1 MLDVKNIKNDFPI
14 FKSKEKNFIYLD
26 SASTSQKPQS
36 VIDSVSSYYDSYSA
50 NIHRA
55 LYEIGEKATDKYES
69 VREKVRK
76 FMNVPDSHSI
86 IFSSGTTES
95 INLIAYAWGTKNL
108 NKDDHILI
116 TEMEHH
122 SNLVPWQLLSSR
134 SNASLDYILLNNDG
148 TLELESLEKKILSKT
163 KIISVSHQSNVFGTI
178 NPINKIIDE
187 AKKVGAIT
195 VIDGA
200 QAVPHMKVDIENL
213 GCDFYAFSGHKM
225 LGPTGVGV
233 LIGRKTILEKMDP
246 FMGGG
251 EMINTVTMEKSTW
264 NDVPWKF
271 EAGTPNIA
279 QVIGLGAAIDYIE
292 KIGIENIH
300 QHEQALLK
308 YGLEILSQ
316 NENIVLYGNP
326 EIRGAVI
333 PFNVKNVHPH
343 DLAKFLDTDGIC
355 IRAGHH
361 CTQPIMNRLGINAT
375 ARASFYIYNTKNDI
389 EKLAESIKKTADIFK

>member
-1 MLDVKNIKNDFPI
+1 VLNVKNIKNDFPT

-108 NKDDHILI
+108 NNDDHILI

-122 SNLVPWQLLSSR
+122 SNLIPWQLLSSR

-178 NPINKIIDE
+178 NPINKIIDD
-187 AKKVGAIT
+187 AKNVGAIT

-200 QAVPHMKVDIENL
+200 QAAPHMKVDIENL

-300 QHEQALLK
+300 QHEQGLLK

-389 EKLAESIKKTADIFK
+389 EKLGDSIKKTADIFK

>member
-108 NKDDHILI
+108 NNDDHILI

-122 SNLVPWQLLSSR
+122 SNLIPWQLLSSR

-178 NPINKIIDE
+178 NSINKIIDE

-251 EMINTVTMEKSTW
+251 EMINTVTMEESTW

-300 QHEQALLK
+300 QHEQGLLK

-389 EKLAESIKKTADIFK
+389 EKLGDSIKKTADIFK

>member
-1 MLDVKNIKNDFPI
+1 MLDVNNIRNDFPA
-14 FKSKEKNFIYLD
+14 FRSKEKNFIYLD

-36 VIDSVSSYYDSYSA
+36 VIDSVSSYYSSYAA

-55 LYEIGEKATDKYES
+55 LYEIGEKATDKYEN
-69 VREKVRK
+69 VRDKVK
-76 FMNVPDSHSI
+76 QFMNVPDSHSV
-86 IFSSGTTES
+86 IFSRSTTES

-108 NKDDHILI
+108 SQDDHILI

-122 SNLVPWQLLSSR
+122 SNIVPWQLLASR
-134 SNASLDYILLNNDG
+134 SNAALDYISLKNDG
-148 TLELESLEKKILSKT
+148 MLELESFKKKISSKT
-163 KIISVSHQSNVFGTI
+163 KILSISHQSNVFGTV
-178 NPINKIIDE
+178 NPINEIIDE
-187 AKKVGAIT
+187 AKKVDAIT

-200 QAVPHMKVDIENL
+200 QAVPHMKVNIEDL

-233 LIGRKTILEKMDP
+233 LIGRKNILEEMDP

-251 EMINTVTMEKSTW
+251 EMINTVNMDKSTW

-300 QHEQALLK
+300 QYEQELLK
-308 YGLEILSQ
+308 YGLDILSQ
-316 NENIVLYGNP
+316 DENITLYGNP
-326 EIRGAVI
+326 TMRGAVI
-333 PFNVKNVHPH
+333 PFNVKNIHPH

-361 CTQPIMNRLGINAT
+361 CAQPIMNKLKITAT
-375 ARASFYIYNTKNDI
+375 ARASFYIYNTRNDI
-389 EKLAESIKKTADIFK
+389 EKLVEGIKKTADIFN

>member
-1 MLDVKNIKNDFPI
+1 MLDVKNIKNDFPT

-108 NKDDHILI
+108 NNDDHILI

-122 SNLVPWQLLSSR
+122 SNLIPWQLLSSR

-308 YGLEILSQ
+308 YGLDILSQ

-389 EKLAESIKKTADIFK
+389 EKLGDSIKKTADIFK

>member
-69 VREKVRK
+69 VREKVRQ

-108 NKDDHILI
+108 NNDDHILI

-122 SNLVPWQLLSSR
+122 SNLIPWQLLSSR

-300 QHEQALLK
+300 QHEQGLLK

>member
-1 MLDVKNIKNDFPI
+1 MLDVKNIKNDFPT

-69 VREKVRK
+69 VREKVRQ

-95 INLIAYAWGTKNL
+95 LNLIAYAWGTKNL

-225 LGPTGVGV
+225 LGPTGAGV

-308 YGLEILSQ
+308 HGLDIFSQ
-316 NENIVLYGNP
+316 DENIVLYGNP

-375 ARASFYIYNTKNDI
+375 ARASFYIYNTKDDI
-389 EKLAESIKKTADIFK
+389 EKLGDSIKKTADIFK

>member
-1 MLDVKNIKNDFPI
+1 MLDVNNIRNDFPA
-14 FKSKEKNFIYLD
+14 FRSKEKNFIYLD

-36 VIDSVSSYYDSYSA
+36 VIDSVSSYYSSYAA

-55 LYEIGEKATDKYES
+55 LYEIGEKATDKYEN
-69 VREKVRK
+69 VRDKVK
-76 FMNVPDSHSI
+76 QFMNVPDSHSV
-86 IFSSGTTES
+86 IFSRSTTES

-108 NKDDHILI
+108 SQDDHILI

-122 SNLVPWQLLSSR
+122 SNIVPWQLLASR
-134 SNASLDYILLNNDG
+134 SNAALDYISLKNDG
-148 TLELESLEKKILSKT
+148 MLELESFKKKISSKT
-163 KIISVSHQSNVFGTI
+163 KILSISHQSNVFGTV
-178 NPINKIIDE
+178 NPINEIIDE
-187 AKKVGAIT
+187 AKKVDAIT

-200 QAVPHMKVDIENL
+200 QAVPHMKVNIEDL

-233 LIGRKTILEKMDP
+233 LIGRKNILEEMDP

-251 EMINTVTMEKSTW
+251 EMINTVNMDKSTW

-300 QHEQALLK
+300 QYEQELLK
-308 YGLEILSQ
+308 YGLDILSQ
-316 NENIVLYGNP
+316 DENIILYGNP
-326 EIRGAVI
+326 TMRGAVI
-333 PFNVKNVHPH
+333 PFNVKNIHPH

-361 CTQPIMNRLGINAT
+361 CAQPIMNKLKITAT
-375 ARASFYIYNTKNDI
+375 ARASFYIYNTRNDI
-389 EKLAESIKKTADIFK
+389 EKLVEGIKKTADIFN

>member
-1 MLDVKNIKNDFPI
+1 MLDVKNIKNDFPT

-108 NKDDHILI
+108 NNDDHILI

-122 SNLVPWQLLSSR
+122 SNLIPWQLLSSR

-389 EKLAESIKKTADIFK
+389 EKLGDSIKKTADIFK

>member
-69 VREKVRK
+69 VREKVRQ
-76 FMNVPDSHSI
+76 FMNVPDSHTI

-122 SNLVPWQLLSSR
+122 SNLIPWQLLSSR

-300 QHEQALLK
+300 QHEQGLLK

-389 EKLAESIKKTADIFK
+389 EKLGDSIKKTADIFK

>member
-1 MLDVKNIKNDFPI
+1 MLDVKDIKNDFPI

-69 VREKVRK
+69 VREKVRQ
-76 FMNVPDSHSI
+76 FMNVPDSHNI

-108 NKDDHILI
+108 NNDDHILI

-122 SNLVPWQLLSSR
+122 SNLIPWQLLSSR

-300 QHEQALLK
+300 QHEQGLLK

-389 EKLAESIKKTADIFK
+389 EKLGDSIKKTADIFK

>member
-95 INLIAYAWGTKNL
+95 INLIAYALGTKNL
-108 NKDDHILI
+108 NNDDHILI

-122 SNLVPWQLLSSR
+122 SNLIPWQLLSSR
-134 SNASLDYILLNNDG
+134 SKASLDYIMLNNDG

-279 QVIGLGAAIDYIE
+279 EVIGLGAAIDYIE

-308 YGLEILSQ
+308 YGLDILSQ

-375 ARASFYIYNTKNDI
+375 ARASFYIYNTKDDI
-389 EKLAESIKKTADIFK
+389 EKLGDSIKKTADIFK

>member
-69 VREKVRK
+69 VREKVRQ

-86 IFSSGTTES
+86 IFTSGTTES
-95 INLIAYAWGTKNL
+95 INLIAYAWGTKNI

-300 QHEQALLK
+300 QHEQGLLK

>member
-69 VREKVRK
+69 VREKVK
-76 FMNVPDSHSI
+76 QFMNVPDSHSI

-108 NKDDHILI
+108 NNDDHILI

-122 SNLVPWQLLSSR
+122 SNLIPWQLLSSR

-308 YGLEILSQ
+308 YGLKILSQ

-389 EKLAESIKKTADIFK
+389 EKLGDSIKKTADIFK

>member
-1 MLDVKNIKNDFPI
+1 MLDVKDIKNDFPI

-69 VREKVRK
+69 VREKVRQ
-76 FMNVPDSHSI
+76 FMNVPDSHNI

-108 NKDDHILI
+108 NNDDHILI

-122 SNLVPWQLLSSR
+122 SNLIPWQLLSSR

-300 QHEQALLK
+300 QYEQGLLK

-389 EKLAESIKKTADIFK
+389 EKLGDSIKKTADIFK

>member
-108 NKDDHILI
+108 NNDDHILI

-122 SNLVPWQLLSSR
+122 SNLIPWQLLSSR

-178 NPINKIIDE
+178 NPINKIIDD
-187 AKKVGAIT
+187 AKNVGAIT

-200 QAVPHMKVDIENL
+200 QAAPHMKVDIENL

-300 QHEQALLK
+300 QHEQGLLK

>member
-108 NKDDHILI
+108 NNDDHILI

-122 SNLVPWQLLSSR
+122 SNLIPWQLLSSR

-178 NPINKIIDE
+178 NSINKIIDE

-251 EMINTVTMEKSTW
+251 EMINTVTMEESTW

-292 KIGIENIH
+292 KIDIENIH

-308 YGLEILSQ
+308 YGLDILSQ
-316 NENIVLYGNP
+316 NKNIVLYGNP

-389 EKLAESIKKTADIFK
+389 EELAESIKKTADIFK

>member
-1 MLDVKNIKNDFPI
+1 VLDVKNIKNDFPI

-69 VREKVRK
+69 VREKVRQ

-108 NKDDHILI
+108 NNDDHILI

-122 SNLVPWQLLSSR
+122 SNLIPWQLLSSR

-389 EKLAESIKKTADIFK
+389 EKLGDSIKKTADIFK

>member
-108 NKDDHILI
+108 NNDDHILI

-122 SNLVPWQLLSSR
+122 SNLIPWQLLSSR

-300 QHEQALLK
+300 QHEQGLLK

-389 EKLAESIKKTADIFK
+389 EKLGDSIKKTADIFK

>member
-108 NKDDHILI
+108 NNDDHILI

-122 SNLVPWQLLSSR
+122 SNLIPWQLLSSR
-134 SNASLDYILLNNDG
+134 SKASLDYIMLNNDG

-300 QHEQALLK
+300 QHEQGLLK

-333 PFNVKNVHPH
+333 PFNIKNVHPH

-389 EKLAESIKKTADIFK
+389 EKLGDSIKKTADIFK

>member
-1 MLDVKNIKNDFPI
+1 MLDVKNIKNDFPT

-108 NKDDHILI
+108 NNDDHILI

-122 SNLVPWQLLSSR
+122 SNLIPWQLLSSR

-178 NPINKIIDE
+178 NPINKIIDD
-187 AKKVGAIT
+187 AKNVGAIT

-308 YGLEILSQ
+308 YGLKILSQ

-375 ARASFYIYNTKNDI
+375 ARASFYIYNTKDDI
-389 EKLAESIKKTADIFK
+389 EKLGDSIKKTADIFK

>member
-69 VREKVRK
+69 VREKVK
-76 FMNVPDSHSI
+76 QFMNVPDSHSI

-108 NKDDHILI
+108 NNDDHILI

-300 QHEQALLK
+300 QHEQGLLK

>member
-1 MLDVKNIKNDFPI
+1 MLDVKNIKNDFPT

-69 VREKVRK
+69 VREKVRQ

-95 INLIAYAWGTKNL
+95 LNLIAYAWGTKNL

-122 SNLVPWQLLSSR
+122 SNLIPWQLLSSR
-134 SNASLDYILLNNDG
+134 SNSSLDYILLNNDG

-308 YGLEILSQ
+308 HGLDIFSQ
-316 NENIVLYGNP
+316 DENIVLYGNP

-375 ARASFYIYNTKNDI
+375 ARASFYIYNTKDDI
-389 EKLAESIKKTADIFK
+389 EKLGDSIKKTADIFK

>member
-1 MLDVKNIKNDFPI
+1 VLDVKNIKNDFPI

-108 NKDDHILI
+108 NNDDHILI

-122 SNLVPWQLLSSR
+122 SNLIPWQLLSSR

-308 YGLEILSQ
+308 YGLDILSQ

-389 EKLAESIKKTADIFK
+389 EKLGDSIKKTADIFK

>member
-1 MLDVKNIKNDFPI
+1 MLDVKNIINDFPI

-108 NKDDHILI
+108 NNDDHILI

-122 SNLVPWQLLSSR
+122 SNLIPWQLLSSR

-178 NPINKIIDE
+178 NPINKIIDD
-187 AKKVGAIT
+187 AKNVGAIT

-200 QAVPHMKVDIENL
+200 QAAPHMKVDIENL

-300 QHEQALLK
+300 QHEQGLLK

-389 EKLAESIKKTADIFK
+389 EKLGDSIKKTADIFK

>member
-1 MLDVKNIKNDFPI
+1 MLDVKNIKNDFPT

-69 VREKVRK
+69 VREKVRQ

-95 INLIAYAWGTKNL
+95 LNLIAYAWGTKNL
-108 NKDDHILI
+108 NNDDHILI

-122 SNLVPWQLLSSR
+122 SNLIPWQLLSSR
-134 SNASLDYILLNNDG
+134 SNSSLDYILLNNDG

-308 YGLEILSQ
+308 HGLDIFSQ
-316 NENIVLYGNP
+316 DENIVLYGNP

>member
-1 MLDVKNIKNDFPI
+1 VLDVKDIKNDFPI

-69 VREKVRK
+69 VREKVRQ

-108 NKDDHILI
+108 NNDDHILI

-122 SNLVPWQLLSSR
+122 SNLIPWQLLSSR

-178 NPINKIIDE
+178 NSINKIIDE

-333 PFNVKNVHPH
+333 PFNVKNIHPH

>member
-69 VREKVRK
+69 VREKVRQ

-122 SNLVPWQLLSSR
+122 SNLIPWQLLSSR
-134 SNASLDYILLNNDG
+134 SKASLDYIMLNNDG

-300 QHEQALLK
+300 QHEQGLLK

-389 EKLAESIKKTADIFK
+389 EKLGDSIKKTADIFK

>member
-69 VREKVRK
+69 VREKIRQ

-108 NKDDHILI
+108 NNDDHILI

-122 SNLVPWQLLSSR
+122 SNLIPWQLLSSR

>member
-69 VREKVRK
+69 VREKVK
-76 FMNVPDSHSI
+76 QFMNVPDSHSI

-108 NKDDHILI
+108 NNDDHILI

-122 SNLVPWQLLSSR
+122 SNLIPWQLLSSR

-300 QHEQALLK
+300 QHEQGLLK

-389 EKLAESIKKTADIFK
+389 EKLGDSIKKTADIFK

>member
-69 VREKVRK
+69 VREKVRQ

-122 SNLVPWQLLSSR
+122 SNLIPWQLLSSR
-134 SNASLDYILLNNDG
+134 SKASLDYIMLNNDG

-178 NPINKIIDE
+178 NPINKIIDD
-187 AKKVGAIT
+187 AKNVGAIT

-200 QAVPHMKVDIENL
+200 QAAPHMKVDIENL

-251 EMINTVTMEKSTW
+251 EMINTVTMEESTW

-389 EKLAESIKKTADIFK
+389 EKLGDSIKKTADIFK

>member
-69 VREKVRK
+69 VREKVRQ

-108 NKDDHILI
+108 NNDDHILI

-122 SNLVPWQLLSSR
+122 SNLIPWQLLSSR

-251 EMINTVTMEKSTW
+251 EMINTVTLEESTW

-300 QHEQALLK
+300 QHEQGLLK